1 MKEDFN
7 KIAALGLYAFV
18 ADIYKKAY
26 NQGARDILK
35 ALAKNDEVQK
45 AYKNTQ
51 CDCFRDLAGFQYGSC
66 YCPKQCCIGAENCIE
81 CIDETDFYDGL
92 VEMGLE

>member
-26 NQGARDILK
+26 NQGARDVLK

-45 AYKNTQ
+45 AYKNMQ
-51 CDCFRDLAGFQYGSC
+51 CDCFRDLAGFQYGSG
-66 YCPKQCCIGAENCIE
+66 YCPKECCFGPETCAE
-81 CIDETDFYDGL
+81 CIDETDFYEEL
-92 VEMGLE
+92 VEMETE

>member
-1 MKEDFN
+1 MKEDFS
-7 KIAALGLYAFV
+7 KIAAHGLYAFV

-26 NQGARDILK
+26 NQGARDVLK

-45 AYKNTQ
+45 AYKNMQ

-66 YCPKQCCIGAENCIE
+66 YCPKELCIGAENCTE

>member
-35 ALAKNDEVQK
+35 ALANNDEVQK
-45 AYKNTQ
+45 AYKNMK

-66 YCPKQCCIGAENCIE
+66 YCPKELCIGAENCTE